1 MNRSGYGGVA
11 GGLRPVVAAF
21 DPELVLVSPLARALQ
36 TALVAT
42 EGGGGA
48 ESVPILVHPALAEVG
63 GGVGPHATPANTC
76 KHLPHLAGG
85 PTCPAG
91 VGGTASLGVLL
102 LLLLLLLLLAAS
114 GSRGEPAAI
123 TDPWMVAQVKQPDYT
138 LGGRFPRGKPG
149 CLGLPRSQLRAALDH
164 CYPRGGGGGGGG
176 GRGDDGGAA
185 AAAGVDLGGLGSVS
199 TVHARRSTVMIATTQ
214 QRRARPAQ
222 RTKTPHCNGQKRPT
236 ATFVVYRMS
245 CTGLSPSRAGPS
257 RASWRRWRTSH
268 GGWRAGRSAGSA
280 S

>member
-85 PTCPAG
+85 Q
-91 VGGTASLGVLL
+91 TARQGWG
-102 LLLLLLLLLAAS
+102 A
-114 GSRGEPAAI
+114 
-123 TDPWMVAQVKQPDYT
+123 
-138 LGGRFPRGKPG
+138 PRRWACCCCCCCWLPG
-149 CLGLPRSQLRAALDH
+149 
-164 CYPRGGGGGGGG
+164 
-176 GRGDDGGAA
+176 
-185 AAAGVDLGGLGSVS
+185 
-199 TVHARRSTVMIATTQ
+199 Q
-214 QRRARPAQ
+214 Q
-222 RTKTPHCNGQKRPT
+222 G
-236 ATFVVYRMS
+236 
-245 CTGLSPSRAGPS
+245 
-257 RASWRRWRTSH
+257 RASRH
-268 GGWRAGRSAGSA
+268 H
-280 S
+280 

>member
-85 PTCPAG
+85 PSPRPAG

-102 LLLLLLLLLAAS
+102 LLLLLAA
-114 GSRGEPAAI
+114 
-123 TDPWMVAQVKQPDYT
+123 W
-138 LGGRFPRGKPG
+138 
-149 CLGLPRSQLRAALDH
+149 
-164 CYPRGGGGGGGG
+164 
-176 GRGDDGGAA
+176 
-185 AAAGVDLGGLGSVS
+185 AAGASQPPSLIPGWS
-199 TVHARRSTVMIATTQ
+199 RR
-214 QRRARPAQ
+214 
-222 RTKTPHCNGQKRPT
+222 
-236 ATFVVYRMS
+236 
-245 CTGLSPSRAGPS
+245 
-257 RASWRRWRTSH
+257 
-268 GGWRAGRSAGSA
+268 
-280 S
+280 

>member
-1 MNRSGYGGVA
+1 
-11 GGLRPVVAAF
+11 
-21 DPELVLVSPLARALQ
+21 
-36 TALVAT
+36 
-42 EGGGGA
+42 
-48 ESVPILVHPALAEVG
+48 
-63 GGVGPHATPANTC
+63 
-76 KHLPHLAGG
+76 
-85 PTCPAG
+85 

-176 GRGDDGGAA
+176 GRGDDGGAV